1 MTSNNHDLISKGL
14 GLLKLGLGPFVERE
28 ISQSI
33 KSGNLSQSH
42 IQSFVDDPIASKKAI
57 TDWDAS
63 LLIKIMWDT
72 WNDVFKKTLGF
83 SERSLVSEIR
93 DWRNKWAHQEE
104 FSNDDTDRA
113 LDSIERLLSS
123 VSATKQADDVR
134 QIKLDLRLQSA
145 NTSSK
150 SSNNSKLNLETQVNS
165 NLKPW
170 RDVITPHKDVA
181 SGMYQLAE
189 FAADLWQVNLGE
201 GSLEYKNPNEFFK
214 RTYLTQS
221 LNKLLNNAIQR
232 IAGSGG
238 DPVIQLQTNFGG
250 GKTHSMLT
258 LFHLFSGKNLD
269 EIKDVK
275 ELLKANSIT
284 KLPKTNI
291 AVLVGNKISPGNPT
305 IKKDGTVVNTLWG
318 EMAYQLGGKEAYEKI
333 RLDDERATS
342 PGDKLREI
350 FNEYGPCL
358 ILIDEWVAYARQLND
373 DLPGGG
379 FETQFSFAQALTE
392 SAKLA
397 KNCLLVISLPASD
410 TSGSPHTHGNDEEV
424 GGQKGQEAL
433 LRLRNVVG
441 RLESSWTPATAQEG
455 FEIVKRR
462 LFEPI
467 TTENNKYLEA
477 TSKEFAEMYITQQNE
492 FPTECAQHDYESR
505 IKMAY
510 PIHPEIFDRLYTDW
524 STLIKFQRTRGV
536 LRLMASV
543 VNSLWESGDKNPL
556 ILPAN
561 IPLDDIKVKDELT
574 RYLSDNWKP
583 IIEKDIDGSDSL
595 PISIDREAT
604 NLGKLSATR
613 RVARTVFLGSA
624 PITNAANK
632 GLDDRHVKLGCVM
645 PGESTA
651 IFGDALRRLS
661 LRATYLYQDGTR
673 YWYDTQP
680 TVTKVAEDRAK
691 EFLRNEERIIEDL
704 EKRIR
709 VDLNEK
715 GDFLKIHIFPTNNSD
730 VPDEKETRL
739 VVFNADTPF
748 VKGENN
754 PAEIKAQT
762 YLEFRGNSPRK
773 YRNTLVFLVP
783 DSQRLAELNESIAK
797 YLAWKSIVTDKD
809 ILNLTPHQ
817 VRQAETQL
825 NSANLSVLAKIPETY
840 LWLLVP
846 NQKSLNEKIDWQS
859 IKLST
864 QDQLATRVCKKL
876 KADELLLTS
885 YAPTSLKMDLDKIPL
900 WRGDSVTI
908 EQLEDDFSKYL
919 YLPRLSSPEVLRK
932 SIEQGLT
939 LIQWEKDSF
948 GYADSFNEKENRYVG
963 LRAGEL
969 IKIIE
974 GNKGLIVKPGLAFNQ
989 LNSGKLKD
997 PEISNTTSTAK
1008 PISSTAKKYT
1018 RFHGTVSL
1026 DSVRMGKSAGN
1037 IAEEIVAHLGAL
1049 LNSDVKVTLEIEANI
1064 PDGIP
1069 DNIIRTVTENAKSLK
1084 FDTQG
1089 FEEE

>member
-14 GLLKLGLGPFVERE
+14 SYLKLGLGPFVERE

-33 KSGNLSQSH
+33 KSGNLSQAH

-57 TDWDAS
+57 ADWDAS
-63 LLIKIMWDT
+63 LLIKIMCDT
-72 WNDVFKKTLGF
+72 WNDVFKRTLGF

-113 LDSIERLLSS
+113 LDSIERLLSA
-123 VSATKQADDVR
+123 VSATKQADNVR
-134 QIKLDLRLQSA
+134 EIKLDLRLQ
-145 NTSSK
+145 TSKKTSK
-150 SSNNSKLNLETQVNS
+150 DSKNSKLSLETQVNS

-181 SGMYQLAE
+181 SGLYQLAE

-258 LFHLFSGKNLD
+258 LFHLFSGENLD
-269 EIKDVK
+269 EIEDVK
-275 ELLKANSIT
+275 KLLKSNNIT

-333 RLDDERATS
+333 RHDDERGTS

-350 FNEYGPCL
+350 FNQYGPCL
-358 ILIDEWVAYARQLND
+358 ILIDEWVAYARQLNE

-410 TSGSPHTHGNDEEV
+410 TSGSPHTRGNDEEV

-561 IPLDDIKVKDELT
+561 IPLDDTKVKDELT

-583 IIEKDIDGSDSL
+583 IIEKDIDGTDSL

-624 PITNAANK
+624 PITSAANK

-691 EFLRNEERIIEDL
+691 EFLRNEEKIIEDL

-709 VDLNEK
+709 FDLNEK

-730 VPDEKETRL
+730 VPDEKEARL
-739 VVFNADTPF
+739 VVFNADTPY
-748 VKGENN
+748 VQGENN
-754 PAEIKAQT
+754 PAEIKAQA
-762 YLEFRGNSPRK
+762 YLEFRGNSPRI

-783 DSQRLAELNESIAK
+783 DSRRLAELNESIAK
-797 YLAWKSIVTDKD
+797 YLAWKTIVTDKD

-825 NSANLSVLAKIPETY
+825 NSANLSVLAKLPETY

-846 NQKSLNEKIDWQS
+846 SQRSSNEMINWQS
-859 IKLST
+859 IKLSS
-864 QDQLATRVCKKL
+864 QDQLAIRVCKKL
-876 KADELLLTS
+876 KTDELLLTS
-885 YAPTSLKMDLDKIPL
+885 YAPTSLKMDLDRIPL
-900 WRGDSVTI
+900 WRGESAAI

-919 YLPRLSSPEVLRK
+919 YLPRLSSPEVLRR

-948 GYADSFNEKENRYVG
+948 AYADSFNENENRYVG

-974 GNKGLIVKPGLAFNQ
+974 GNKGLIVKPELACNQ
-989 LNSGKLKD
+989 LNSVKLKE
-997 PEISNTTSTAK
+997 PEIQNPTSPPKTIGPTSK
-1008 PISSTAKKYT
+1008 RYT

-1026 DSVRMGKSAGN
+1026 DSVRIGKSAGY
-1037 IAEEIVAHLGAL
+1037 IAEEIIAHLGAL
-1049 LNSDVKVTLEIEANI
+1049 VNSDVKVTLEIEANI